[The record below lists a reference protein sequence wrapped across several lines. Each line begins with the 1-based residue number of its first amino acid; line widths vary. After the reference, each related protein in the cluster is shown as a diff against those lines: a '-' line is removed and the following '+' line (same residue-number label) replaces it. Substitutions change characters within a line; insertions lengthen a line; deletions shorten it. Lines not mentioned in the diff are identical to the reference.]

1 MTRFTRRA
9 VLKAGVAAGALAG
22 GATGLLPRIAA
33 AQADNRPSIT
43 VAVQQIVNA
52 NTLEPLR
59 EQSNV
64 GTRIMTSI
72 FESLIEQDLQ
82 KDLESIPGLA
92 TEWKR
97 LDDRTVELK
106 LRQGA
111 KFHNGDEV
119 TADDVVFSFGPERM
133 FGKAGAPEQ
142 KLFTSVVPGDT
153 KDLPPEVPAVA
164 KRLWPALERI
174 EAVDKYTV
182 RFVNKVPDVT
192 LEGRIARGG
201 SQIISRRAFNEA
213 KSWLEWA
220 RAPVGTGPYKV
231 TEFRPDTSLTL
242 TAFDDY
248 WGDRPPVKQIR
259 LVVVP
264 EAASRINGLLSG
276 QYDFACDIPPDQ
288 IVEIERNPRYE
299 VAGGLITNH
308 RIICF
313 DKAHPEL
320 KDPRVRL
327 AMCHAIDRQLIVEA
341 LWAGR
346 TRVPKGLQWEFYG
359 DMFHGDWSVPAYNPD
374 LAKKLLR
381 EAGYKGGVIPYR
393 VLNNYYAGQN
403 STAQVLSEMWRAVGI
418 NVEIQMKENWSQIFD
433 RNSPRGVR
441 DWSNSAPFNDPV
453 SSIVNQH
460 GPKGQQ
466 QQIGEWTNDEMNKL
480 SVELE
485 TSTDR
490 PKRKQMF
497 RRMLEICEREDPAY
511 TVLHQTAVFTA
522 KRKDIAWK
530 PAPSFAMDF
539 RARNFKLTRG

>member
-1 MTRFTRRA
+1 MTRITRRT
-9 VLKAGVAAGALAG
+9 VLKAGVAASAVGV
-22 GATGLLPRIAA
+22 LPRFAV
-33 AQADNRPSIT
+33 AQADDRPSIT
-43 VAVQQIVNA
+43 IAVQQIVNA

-64 GTRIMTSI
+64 GTRLMTSV
-72 FESLIEQDLQ
+72 FECLIEQDLQ
-82 KDLESIPGLA
+82 RELQQIPGLA

-97 LDDRTVELK
+97 IDDRTVELS
-106 LRQGA
+106 LRRGA

-133 FGKAGAPEQ
+133 FGKSGAPEG
-142 KLFTSVVPGDT
+142 KLFTGIIGGET

-182 RFVNKVPDVT
+182 RFVNKQPDVT

-201 SQIISRRAFNEA
+201 SQIISRRAFSEA
-213 KSWLEWA
+213 KSWLDWA
-220 RAPVGTGPYKV
+220 RNPVGTGPYRV
-231 TEFRPDTSLTL
+231 VEFRPDTSLTL
-242 TAFDDY
+242 AAFDEY
-248 WGDRPPVKQIR
+248 WQGRPPIKQIR
-259 LVVVP
+259 FVVVP
-264 EAASRINGLLSG
+264 EVASRINGLVSG

-288 IVEIERNPRYE
+288 IPEVEKHARYE
-299 VAGGLITNH
+299 ISGGLIGNH
-308 RIICF
+308 RLLCF

-327 AMCHAIDRQLIVEA
+327 AMCHAIDRQLIVDA

-346 TRVPKGLQWEFYG
+346 TRVPKGLQWEFY
-359 DMFHGDWSVPAYNPD
+359 DQMFHADWSVPAYDPN

-393 VLNNYYAGQN
+393 VLNNYYTNQT
-403 STAQVLSEMWRAVGI
+403 STAQVLIEMWRAVGL
-418 NVEIQMKENWSQIFD
+418 NVEIQMKENWGQIFD
-433 RNSPRGVR
+433 RNSQRGVR

-466 QQIGEWTNDEMNKL
+466 QQIGEWTNAEMNTL

-490 PKRKQMF
+490 PRRRAVF
-497 RRMLEICEREDPAY
+497 RRMLEICEREDPGY
-511 TVLHQTAVFTA
+511 TVLHQTAVFTG
-522 KRKDIAWK
+522 KRKDIEWK

-539 RARNFKLTRG
+539 RSRNFKIKRA